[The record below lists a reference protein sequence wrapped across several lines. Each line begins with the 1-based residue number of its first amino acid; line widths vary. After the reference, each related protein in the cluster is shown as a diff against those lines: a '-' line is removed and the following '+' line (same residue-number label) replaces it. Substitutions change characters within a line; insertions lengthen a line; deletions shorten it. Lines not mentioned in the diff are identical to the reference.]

1 MQCDWSLWLE
11 TLDFRNTFK
20 HSGLLWTKKRTGE
33 FRGRLTTSSRIRR
46 PVTNARQCALI
57 YVPTTASQFTAFHIS
72 YSLRTVSLHT
82 SVSRRRVPLRQHHML
97 AILYGT
103 LLNMGVRLTEP
114 NPKWSCR
121 NSKCPCVID
130 YQLTLLL
137 DLFKTLSE
145 SPAFVNTTP
154 IKNTFSRWPQKE
166 VIPML

>member
-1 MQCDWSLWLE
+1 MQCDQSLWLE

-20 HSGLLWTKKRTGE
+20 HSGHLWTKKRTGE

-82 SVSRRRVPLRQHHML
+82 SVSRSRVPLRQHHML
-97 AILYGT
+97 AILYRI
-103 LLNMGVRLTEP
+103 LFNMGVRLTEP

-121 NSKCPCVID
+121 KSKCPYTID
-130 YQLTLLL
+130 YQSISLLVIFETVPEVRHL
-137 DLFKTLSE
+137 WTQLPWKKTIW
-145 SPAFVNTTP
+145 P
-154 IKNTFSRWPQKE
+154 IAATRK
-166 VIPML
+166 IH